1 MAKSRREKMAEFE
14 RAEARCWI
22 EFKEALAAA
31 RTAVD
36 ALVLVYKAPPESSPG
51 RRFYSNLGFFM
62 QRFTMPYGATRE
74 ERLLYGE
81 LMRRMDAS
89 GSLKPSVLNTFER
102 ENPAD

>member
-1 MAKSRREKMAEFE
+1 
-14 RAEARCWI
+14 
-22 EFKEALAAA
+22 
-31 RTAVD
+31 
-36 ALVLVYKAPPESSPG
+36 
-51 RRFYSNLGFFM
+51 
-62 QRFTMPYGATRE
+62 MPYGATRE